1 MQLIGCTKKLQ
12 KEMGLGVK
20 DLATFE
26 PDDSGLG
33 PWTANL
39 IFMNRRKCIL
49 FVNDK
54 TLFNFL
60 VPDVPRQ
67 QIRELARMFR
77 GWLSCVL
84 AEESFT
90 EAQIVKILSEYNEIG
105 YSSTK
110 SRSVLGSMN
119 DLAFMYKFSMQSG
132 GGLHSPDFPEIIKEM
147 NRTPMGALG
156 YRLPIEV
163 LFEISPPSAI

>member
-20 DLATFE
+20 DLSTFE

-39 IFMNRRKCIL
+39 IFVNRRKCIL

-54 TLFNFL
+54 TLLNFL
-60 VPDVPRQ
+60 IPDLLRKH
-67 QIRELARMFR
+67 IRELDRMFL
-77 GWLSCVL
+77 GWLSCTL
-84 AEESFT
+84 AEEGYVNSQR
-90 EAQIVKILSEYNEIG
+90 EEILNEYQEIG
-105 YSSTK
+105 YTNTR

-119 DLAFMYKFSMQSG
+119 ELSFMYKFSIQAIS
-132 GGLHSPDFPEIIKEM
+132 GLHDPRFPEIIKEM
-147 NRTPMGALG
+147 NRIPMGFLG
-156 YRLPIEV
+156 YRVPIEA
-163 LFEISPPSAI
+163 LFETIPPSAV

>member
-39 IFMNRRKCIL
+39 IFVNRRKCIL

-67 QIRELARMFR
+67 QIRELDRMFR

-90 EAQIVKILSEYNEIG
+90 EAQIETILSEYNEIG

-119 DLAFMYKFSMQSG
+119 EIAFCYKYAMMSG
-132 GGLHSPDFPEIIKEM
+132 GGVHGCDFPGIIKNQ
-147 NRTPMGALG
+147 NRMLMGAPD
-156 YRLPIEV
+156 YHYPIEV
-163 LFEISPPSAI
+163 LRAQCLSEE

>member
-39 IFMNRRKCIL
+39 IFVNRRKCIL

-67 QIRELARMFR
+67 QIRELDRMFR

-90 EAQIVKILSEYNEIG
+90 
-105 YSSTK
+105 
-110 SRSVLGSMN
+110 
-119 DLAFMYKFSMQSG
+119 
-132 GGLHSPDFPEIIKEM
+132 
-147 NRTPMGALG
+147 
-156 YRLPIEV
+156 
-163 LFEISPPSAI
+163 

>member
-20 DLATFE
+20 DLAAFE

-39 IFMNRRKCIL
+39 IFVNKRKCIL

-60 VPDVPRQ
+60 VPDVPRK
-67 QIRELARMFR
+67 QIRELDRMFR
-77 GWLSCVL
+77 NWLPCVL

-90 EAQIVKILSEYNEIG
+90 EAQIAKILSEYQEIG
-105 YSSTK
+105 YSKKT
-110 SRSVLGSMN
+110 
-119 DLAFMYKFSMQSG
+119 QP
-132 GGLHSPDFPEIIKEM
+132 PDGT
-147 NRTPMGALG
+147 RT
-156 YRLPIEV
+156 
-163 LFEISPPSAI
+163 

>member
-12 KEMGLGVK
+12 KELGLDAK

-60 VPDVPRQ
+60 VPDVLRK
-67 QIRELARMFR
+67 QIRELGCMFR
-77 GWLSCVL
+77 GWLSCEL
-84 AEESFT
+84 AEEGYLK
-90 EAQIVKILSEYNEIG
+90 AQREEILNEYQEVG
-105 YSSTK
+105 YSNTRR
-110 SRSVLGSMN
+110 RSVLGSMN
-119 DLAFMYKFSMQSG
+119 DLAFMYKYSIQSS
-132 GGLHSPDFPEIIKEM
+132 GGLHSPHFPEIIKEM
-147 NRTPMGALG
+147 NRTPMGSLG
-156 YRLPIEV
+156 YRLPIEA
-163 LFEISPPSAI
+163 LLETSPPIAI

>member
-1 MQLIGCTKKLQ
+1 
-12 KEMGLGVK
+12 MGLGVK

-49 FVNDK
+49 FVNDR

-60 VPDVPRQ
+60 VPDVLRK
-67 QIRELARMFR
+67 QIRELDSMFR

-84 AEESFT
+84 AEEGYLKAQT
-90 EAQIVKILSEYNEIG
+90 EEILNDYQEIG
-105 YSSTK
+105 YSNTK

-119 DLAFMYKFSMQSG
+119 DLAFMYKFFMQSG
-132 GGLHSPDFPEIIKEM
+132 GGLHSPDFPAIIKEM